1 VRESPYTTTE
11 VVDLD
16 VTSPRG
22 RSPQYKV
29 KIVAAGATAPTAAEI
44 LAEAETDGTLIGPRV
59 NGLAAGDY
67 DSNVKIGTR
76 VRGPIRFWLTT

>member
-1 VRESPYTTTE
+1 MRESPYTTNE

-67 DSNVKIGTR
+67 DSMSRSAPECASSSGS
-76 VRGPIRFWLTT
+76 G